1 MQSKNDITPRARQ
14 LEVAGAFLKLGALGY
29 GGPAIF
35 GLLQADLQ
43 EKRGWLSKE
52 RFLEGMALVHALPGA
67 AAVQMCIFAG
77 YQRAGRTGGV
87 LAGLGFMLPAF
98 FIMLTLTMLHSAF
111 GMLPVLRNAFY
122 GLGPVVLGIYI
133 VATWRLGESA
143 IRNRTAVL
151 IAAAAG
157 LSVALS
163 FTGIAGTLFLAGC
176 VGVALKHSRKTG
188 LFATLIVLLALAGER
203 AFATHFAGLGAAGLT
218 GAGAPSLLDIGAF
231 FLKVGAVSFGGGITM
246 LAFVQDQVVNQLH
259 WITAPEFIEG
269 LTIGQF
275 TPGPIV
281 MLAAFIGYKVAG
293 VAGAAVAAVAIFLPS
308 FLLMLSILPVLE
320 RFRSLGWV
328 KAAMGGIAPAVVGT
342 ICVSIV
348 QLAPHAAP
356 DWFTAVLLTGTV
368 VCMLLWRT
376 GPLRLLIGGALT
388 GAAARSETALRMLK
402 LA

>member
-1 MQSKNDITPRARQ
+1 MQSENATNLRTRRF
-14 LEVAGAFLKLGALGY
+14 EVAGAFLKLGALGY

-77 YQRAGRTGGV
+77 YQRAGRTGGL

-98 FIMLTLTMLHSAF
+98 FIMLALTMLHSAF
-111 GMLPVLRNAFY
+111 GMLPALRNAFY

-133 VATWRLGESA
+133 VATWRLGQNA
-143 IRNRTAVL
+143 IRNLTALL
-151 IAAAAG
+151 IAAVAG
-157 LSVALS
+157 LAVALS
-163 FTGIAGTLFLAGC
+163 LTGIAGTLFLAGSL
-176 VGVALKHSRKTG
+176 GVALKHSRKAG
-188 LFATLIVLLALAGER
+188 LFAALVVLIVLVAER
-203 AFATHFAGLGAAGLT
+203 AFTAHFADLGAAGS
-218 GAGAPSLLDIGAF
+218 GGSGAPTLLDIGAF

-259 WITAPEFIEG
+259 WITASDFIEG

-281 MLAAFIGYKVAG
+281 MLAAFIGYKAAG
-293 VAGAAVAAVAIFLPS
+293 VVGATVAAVAIFLPS
-308 FLLMLSILPVLE
+308 FVLMLSILPVLE

-328 KAAMGGIAPAVVGT
+328 KAAMSGIAPAVVGT

-348 QLAPHAAP
+348 SLAPHAAP
-356 DWFTAVLLTGTV
+356 DGFTAALLVFTV
-368 VCMLLWRT
+368 AGMLLWRT
-376 GPLRLLIGGALT
+376 GPLRLLLGGALA
-388 GAAARSETALRMLK
+388 GIGARSETAVRMLK
-402 LA
+402 LT